1 MNMNWKATLAHTN
14 TILTPLRKEYADN
27 AKGFHAL
34 HNAALAEG
42 ALGTKEKELIALAIG
57 ISKQC
62 NDCIGFHVK
71 AAIRAGATR
80 EEVAETVNVCVLMNG
95 GPGYMYGAKAI
106 EAFDQLS

>member
-1 MNMNWKATLAHTN
+1 MDWKDSLDHTVS
-14 TILTPLRKEYADN
+14 LLKPLRAEQAGV

-42 ALGTKEKELIALAIG
+42 ALSAKHKELMALAIG

-62 NDCIGFHVK
+62 NDCVGFHVK

-80 EEVAETVNVCVLMNG
+80 EEVAEVVNVCVLMNG
-95 GPGYMYGAKAI
+95 GPGYMYGDRAM
-106 EAFDQLS
+106 EAYDQLG

>member
-1 MNMNWKATLAHTN
+1 MDWKAELAETAA
-14 TILTPLRKEYADN
+14 ILTPLRKKQGAT
-27 AKGFHAL
+27 AKGFHDL

-42 ALGTKEKELIALAIG
+42 AVSTKHKELIALAIG

-62 NDCIGFHVK
+62 ADCIGFHVK

-80 EEVAETVNVCVLMNG
+80 EEIEETVNVVVLMNG

>member
-1 MNMNWKATLAHTN
+1 MDWKKTLSHTGS
-14 TILTPLRKEYADN
+14 ILGPMRAEQEGT

-42 ALGTKEKELIALAIG
+42 TVSTKHKELIALAIG

-80 EEVAETVNVCVLMNG
+80 DEIAETVNVVVMMNG
-95 GPGYMYGAKAI
+95 GPGYMYGAKAM

>member
-1 MNMNWKATLAHTN
+1 MDWNDSLDHTAA
-14 TILTPLRKEYADN
+14 ILKPLRAEQAGV

-34 HNAALAEG
+34 HNAALADG
-42 ALGTKEKELIALAIG
+42 ALGTKHKELMALAIG

-80 EEVAETVNVCVLMNG
+80 EEVAEVVNVCVLMNG

-106 EAFDQLS
+106 EAYDQLI

>member
-1 MNMNWKATLAHTN
+1 MDWKTELADTN
-14 TILTPLRKEYADN
+14 AILTPLRSKQVDTAR
-27 AKGFHAL
+27 GFHSL

-42 ALGTKEKELIALAIG
+42 AVSTKHKELIALAIG

-62 NDCIGFHVK
+62 TDCIGFHVK

-80 EEVAETVNVCVLMNG
+80 EEIEETVNVVVLMNG

>member
-1 MNMNWKATLAHTN
+1 MDWKATLDHTN
-14 TILTPLRKEYADN
+14 SLLTPFRAEQSDA
-27 AKGFHAL
+27 AKGFRDL

-62 NDCIGFHVK
+62 NDCIGFHIK

-80 EEVAETVNVCVLMNG
+80 EEVAETVNVCVMMNG
-95 GPGYMYGAKAI
+95 GPGYMYGVKAM
-106 EAFDQLS
+106 EAYDQLS

>member
-1 MNMNWKATLAHTN
+1 MDWKAALAHTN
-14 TILTPLRKEYADN
+14 SILTPLRKEQADV
-27 AKGFHAL
+27 ARGFHDL

-42 ALGTKEKELIALAIG
+42 ALGTRQKELIALAIA

-80 EEVAETVNVCVLMNG
+80 DEVVETVNVCVLMNG
-95 GPGYMYGAKAI
+95 GPGYMYGARAV
-106 EAFDQLS
+106 EAYDQFT

>member
-1 MNMNWKATLAHTN
+1 MDWKAELAHTN
-14 TILTPLRKEYADN
+14 AIVTPLRKDHAEVAR
-27 AKGFHAL
+27 GFHDL

-42 ALGTKEKELIALAIG
+42 ALSTKHKELMALAIG

-80 EEVAETVNVCVLMNG
+80 EDVAETVDICVLMNG
-95 GPGYMYGAKAI
+95 GPGYMYGARAI
-106 EAFDQLS
+106 EAYDQLA

>member
-1 MNMNWKATLAHTN
+1 MDWKASLTHTGS
-14 TILTPLRKEYADN
+14 ILSPLRKEQSQT
-27 AKGFHAL
+27 AKGFHDL

-42 ALGTKEKELIALAIG
+42 ALGTKEKELIALAIAV
-57 ISKQC
+57 SKQC

-80 EEVAETVNVCVLMNG
+80 DEVAETINVCVLMNG

-106 EAFDQLS
+106 EAYDQLA

>member
-1 MNMNWKATLAHTN
+1 MDWKAALAHTSS
-14 TILTPLRKEYADN
+14 ILTPFRRDN
-27 AKGFHAL
+27 AEVAKGFHDL
-34 HNAALAEG
+34 HNAALADG
-42 ALGTKEKELIALAIG
+42 ALSTREKELIALAIG

-80 EEVAETVNVCVLMNG
+80 DEIAETVNVCVLMNG

-106 EAFDQLS
+106 EAYDQLA

>member
-1 MNMNWKATLAHTN
+1 MDWNDSLDHTAA
-14 TILTPLRKEYADN
+14 ILKPLRAEQAGV

-34 HNAALAEG
+34 HNAALADG
-42 ALGTKEKELIALAIG
+42 ALGTKHKELMALAIG

-80 EEVAETVNVCVLMNG
+80 EEVAEVVNVCVLMNG
-95 GPGYMYGAKAI
+95 GPGYMYGAKAL
-106 EAFDQLS
+106 EAYDQLI

>member
-1 MNMNWKATLAHTN
+1 MDWKAALSHTAS
-14 TILTPLRKEYADN
+14 LLKPMRAEQADT

-34 HNAALAEG
+34 HEAAFEK
-42 ALGTKEKELIALAIG
+42 GTLDTKQKELIALAIG

-80 EEVAETVNVCVLMNG
+80 DEVVEMVNVCVLMNG
-95 GPGYMYGAKAI
+95 GPGYMYGAKAM
-106 EAFDQLS
+106 EAYDQLS

>member
-1 MNMNWKATLAHTN
+1 MDWKDTLAHTN
-14 TILTPLRKEYADN
+14 AILTPLRKEQADT

-34 HNAALAEG
+34 HNAALADG
-42 ALGTKEKELIALAIG
+42 ALGTKEKELIALAIA

-80 EEVAETVNVCVLMNG
+80 DEVAETVNVCVLMNG

-106 EAFDQLS
+106 EAYDQLS

>member
-1 MNMNWKATLAHTN
+1 MDWNDTLAHTN
-14 TILTPLRKEYADN
+14 SILGPMRADQADT

-34 HNAALAEG
+34 HNAALADR
-42 ALGTKEKELIALAIG
+42 ALSTKHKELIALAIG

-80 EEVAETVNVCVLMNG
+80 DEIAETVNVVVMMNG
-95 GPGYMYGAKAI
+95 GPGYMYGAKAM
-106 EAFDQLS
+106 EAYDQLS

>member
-1 MNMNWKATLAHTN
+1 MDWKDTLAHTN
-14 TILTPLRKEYADN
+14 SILGPLRAEQADT

-42 ALGTKEKELIALAIG
+42 AVSTKHKELIALAIG

-71 AAIRAGATR
+71 ATIRAGATR
-80 EEVAETVNVCVLMNG
+80 DEIAETVNVVVMMNG
-95 GPGYMYGAKAI
+95 GPGYMYGAKAM
-106 EAFDQLS
+106 EAYDQLS